1 MGNITSKRSV
11 EISSTPKKG
20 VVADITAKDETN
32 VVIEEKLG
40 NGDAK
45 VEDTKEE
52 IKEIIKE
59 ETKEE
64 TKEEDTKD
72 GGEEKGEGD
81 SKETETDDKTEE
93 EKKKES
99 KATNI
104 KKKLSFKKSFS
115 FLKQSWIKYQL
126 FNKQRML
133 LKFPKNTW
141 S

>member
-1 MGNITSKRSV
+1 MGTSKRSV

-59 ETKEE
+59 
-64 TKEEDTKD
+64 

-115 FLKQSWIKYQL
+115 FLRKKAGRLAKGSADSKVEE
-126 FNKQRML
+126 
-133 LKFPKNTW
+133 
-141 S
+141 